1 METRNFTREQV
12 VEILRE
18 AYDVVLA
25 AEIPEPLAVVAF
37 TKAID
42 LCSSKRIEQAMP
54 LLGQVGLP
62 GNRRG

>member
-1 METRNFTREQV
+1 METRNFPREQV
-12 VEILRE
+12 VSILME
-18 AYDVVLA
+18 AYNVVLE
-25 AEIPEPLAVVAF
+25 AEIPEPLRVVAF

-54 LLGQVGLP
+54 ILGQVGLP